1 MSKIK
6 ITFII
11 VNLIALIGYFNWS
24 ILAKEKI
31 VDQGKL
37 VLLALAPVDPR
48 SLMQGDYMRLNY
60 VINDLPSA
68 FKVEKRGFCI
78 LKKNKEG
85 FEECVR
91 FQKEL
96 QPLRA
101 GEIGIRYFSEGNRYF
116 PRIHVGAESY
126 FFEEGT
132 AKIYETAKF
141 GGLRVDEQ
149 GNSVLIGLYDQKLK
163 LIKP

>member
-31 VDQGKL
+31 IDDGKL

-48 SLMQGDYMRLNY
+48 SLMQGDYMRLDY
-60 VINDLPSA
+60 VINDLPNGLN
-68 FKVEKRGFCI
+68 VEKRGFCI
-78 LKKNKEG
+78 LKKNAKG

-96 QPLRA
+96 QPLKA
-101 GEIGIRYFSEGNRYF
+101 GEIGIRYFSEGSRYF
-116 PRIHVGAESY
+116 PSVRVGAESY

-132 AKIYETAKF
+132 AKRYEAAKF
-141 GGLRVDEQ
+141 GGMRVDEQ
-149 GNSVLIGLYDQKLK
+149 GNSVLIGLYNQDLK
-163 LIKP
+163 LISP